1 MIIFYLYINNINN
14 IYARNTGMENNYIF
28 TLLTNG
34 VRIMVGKTKL
44 KLLQRKMII

>member
-34 VRIMVGKTKL
+34 VRKDKIKTLADKDDNII
-44 KLLQRKMII
+44 RK